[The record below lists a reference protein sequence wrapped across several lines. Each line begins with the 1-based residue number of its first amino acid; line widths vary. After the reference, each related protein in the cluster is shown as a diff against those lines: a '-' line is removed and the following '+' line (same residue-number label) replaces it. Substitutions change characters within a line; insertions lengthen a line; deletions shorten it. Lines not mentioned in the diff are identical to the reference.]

1 MLTTKKWR
9 GIAAISDLFS
19 PWRRGGYPALVL
31 VLGVLLGCSPPG
43 RQNLVRGQQLIRE
56 GQPAQAI
63 EPLKEA
69 VSQLAT
75 NAPACAQAWNYL
87 GLAYHLAARPA
98 EAAQAYAN
106 ALAKDFNLVDARF
119 NRGCLLLE
127 QGNLAG
133 AINELTTY
141 TTHRPKDA
149 AGWTQLGTAQLRA
162 RLYDAA
168 DRSFQHVLEL
178 GPGPALAAESYNN
191 LGLSY
196 ALRRR
201 PNDAFRYL
209 NAALKLQTNHPPA
222 LLNQAIVAQLQ
233 LGDRALA
240 AQKYRAY
247 LEVAGATPTAVAVA
261 ALATQLEGDLRARQA
276 LTNNPPAVRTPTN
289 NAARV
294 TNTNPTPPTVTA
306 PPPSAPTNPAPA
318 LTSAR
323 PLTPPAPAVRT
334 NPPPTAA
341 NPPASTPTPTSI
353 PTNAPTPAAPAT
365 NAAAS
370 APVVAPKVAAAIPT
384 NAPPAEPP
392 DPPVEMVRL
401 APEPDVKPAQD
412 LVTPTK
418 PLASPPASPAPTTV
432 KSQESVTTPTRPPA
446 TSPTRTTATEET
458 TPKKKSLA
466 QKLNP
471 LGWFGGGSKEKEKEN
486 EKKETK
492 EPSAPAPERSKPVTR
507 LETAAAPTT
516 IPAAATKPV
525 VPPVPAPPVVPRY
538 TYQHPGTPLAGDRAL
553 AEEAFRRGVTA
564 QKEGR
569 TADAFS
575 AYQAAVGADP
585 AYFEAQYNLGVAAF
599 DATRWSEAL
608 GAFERALAI
617 KPTDPSARLNL
628 ALSLERAGY
637 PVDAA
642 AELETL
648 LNAAPDNVEAHAVL
662 AGLYAQKLNDR
673 DKARLHYQ
681 KVLQLDPRHPQAA
694 AIRRWLASNR

>member
-9 GIAAISDLFS
+9 GFAAISELFS
-19 PWRRGGYPALVL
+19 HWRRWSYPALIL
-31 VLGVLLGCSPPG
+31 VFSVLLGCSPPG
-43 RQNLVRGQQLIRE
+43 RNSLVRGQQLIRE

-69 VSQLAT
+69 VAQLAT
-75 NAPACAQAWNYL
+75 NATACAQAWNYL

-149 AGWTQLGTAQLRA
+149 AGWSQLGTAQLRA

-178 GPGPALAAESYNN
+178 SPGPAVAAESYNN

-261 ALATQLEGDLRARQA
+261 ALASQLESDLRARQA
-276 LTNNPPAVRTPTN
+276 LTNTPPAVRAPTN
-289 NAARV
+289 APARV
-294 TNTNPTPPTVTA
+294 ANTNPAPVAVTA

-318 LTSAR
+318 LTSAK
-323 PLTPPAPAVRT
+323 PLTPPAPTVRSES
-334 NPPPTAA
+334 PPPTA
-341 NPPASTPTPTSI
+341 NPAAATTTHPP
-353 PTNAPTPAAPAT
+353 PAAPTT
-365 NAAAS
+365 NP
-370 APVVAPKVAAAIPT
+370 APVTAPVAPPKTIATAPT

-392 DPPVEMVRL
+392 DPPVEVVQL
-401 APEPDVKPAQD
+401 TPEPDVKPAQD
-412 LVTPTK
+412 LVTPAK
-418 PLASPPASPAPTTV
+418 PVVSPPPSPAPTTAKTV
-432 KSQESVTTPTRPPA
+432 EPA
-446 TSPTRTTATEET
+446 TAPARPATTKPAQATTTEESA
-458 TPKKKSLA
+458 PKKKSLA

-471 LGWFGGGSKEKEKEN
+471 LGWFGGGSKDKEKDK
-486 EKKETK
+486 EKQEAK
-492 EPSAPAPERSKPVTR
+492 AQPAPTPDRTKPVTR
-507 LETAAAPTT
+507 LETTVTPTTAPAAAPKPVTPPA
-516 IPAAATKPV
+516 PAAPV
-525 VPPVPAPPVVPRY
+525 IPRY
-538 TYQHPGTPLAGDRAL
+538 TYQRPETPVAGDRAR
-553 AEEAFRRGVTA
+553 AEEAFRRGVAA

-569 TADAFS
+569 TADALA

-599 DATRWSEAL
+599 DATRWSDAL

-617 KPTDPSARLNL
+617 KSADPSARLNL
-628 ALSLERAGY
+628 ALSLERGGY
-637 PVDAA
+637 PLDAA

-673 DKARLHYQ
+673 EKARLHYQ
-681 KVLQLDPRHPQAA
+681 KVLQLDPRYPQAA